1 MYVHRKIMG
10 DFFTGLS
17 YGDQLE
23 MGTAVVGGGVDYETL
38 NAMLRQEMDERAL
51 ATQVQ
56 KYGPGHGRD
65 AVSQAVAPGA
75 TPPEGGQV
83 ASNTSAASYEVL
95 VPEPGKLPTRDATKE
110 PTYRLR
116 KAMKLV

>member
-1 MYVHRKIMG
+1 MG

-23 MGTAVVGGGVDYETL
+23 MGTAIVGGGGVDYETL
-38 NAMLRQEMDERAL
+38 NAMIRQEQDARAL
-51 ATQVQ
+51 AMQVQ

-75 TPPEGGQV
+75 TPSDGGQV
-83 ASNTSAASYEVL
+83 ASNTSTAKYEVL
-95 VPEPGKLPTRDATKE
+95 VPEPGKLPKKDATKE

>member
-1 MYVHRKIMG
+1 MG

-23 MGTAVVGGGVDYETL
+23 MGTAVVGGGMDHETL
-38 NAMLRQEMDERAL
+38 NAMIRQEQDARAL

-65 AVSQAVAPGA
+65 AVSQAVAPGT
-75 TPPEGGQV
+75 TPADGGQV
-83 ASNTSAASYEVL
+83 ASNTGNARAGARQTAQEGRYQGADISSASGDEA
-95 VPEPGKLPTRDATKE
+95 
-110 PTYRLR
+110 RLGR
-116 KAMKLV
+116 RRRP